1 MGLEP
6 DIASV
11 KNLYPN
17 LLDDSAINESRNF
30 ISFFIFYKYYTII
43 FNFCQLVEFLKFFM
57 GFLLVLIS
65 ETGNFSFRIQ
75 KSSD

>member
-17 LLDDSAINESRNF
+17 LLDDNAINESRIF
-30 ISFFIFYKYYTII
+30 ISFLIFYKYYTII

-57 GFLLVLIS
+57 GFLFVLIS

-75 KSSD
+75 KLSD

>member
-17 LLDDSAINESRNF
+17 LLDDSAIDEVEKF
-30 ISFFIFYKYYTII
+30 LFFLIFYKYYTII
-43 FNFCQLVEFLKFFM
+43 FNFCQLIEFLKFFM
-57 GFLLVLIS
+57 RFLLVLIS

-75 KSSD
+75 KLSD